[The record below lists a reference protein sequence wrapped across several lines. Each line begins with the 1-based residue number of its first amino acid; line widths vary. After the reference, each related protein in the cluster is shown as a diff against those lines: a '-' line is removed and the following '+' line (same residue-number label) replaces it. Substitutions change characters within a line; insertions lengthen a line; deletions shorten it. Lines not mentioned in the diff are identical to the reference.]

1 MKNQNK
7 WIKVIIILFI
17 LILVLICNK
26 ETVIKF
32 LSSIYSGFIRT
43 VIDEMTD
50 HFAETDIISIP
61 SFGTFEV
68 KKRLERIVVNPATK
82 KRMLVP
88 PKLVLCFKPVQSIKE
103 QLKNASFEDEEG
115 GLDE

>member
-1 MKNQNK
+1 MN
-7 WIKVIIILFI
+7 
-17 LILVLICNK
+17 NK
-26 ETVIKF
+26 EFITE
-32 LSSIYSGFIRT
+32 LAQRSGYNQRDTQKLVRT
-43 VIDEMTD
+43 IIDEMTD
-50 HFAETDIISIP
+50 HFAETDIVSIP

-88 PKLVLCFKPVQSIKE
+88 PKLVLGFKPVQSIKE

>member
-1 MKNQNK
+1 MN
-7 WIKVIIILFI
+7 
-17 LILVLICNK
+17 NK
-26 ETVIKF
+26 EFITE
-32 LSSIYSGFIRT
+32 LAQRSGYNQRDTQKLVRT

-50 HFAETDIISIP
+50 HFAETDIIAIP

-88 PKLVLCFKPVQSIKE
+88 PKLVLGFKPVQSIKE